1 MKVLKKSFSLVATVL
16 LFTTLMTSC
25 GSTRTAG
32 CPGQDRP
39 SFRGGYGM
47 TTPTIKEFQA
57 LPADKKSSTL
67 YNVNTI
73 S

>member
-1 MKVLKKSFSLVATVL
+1 MKSLKKSIALFVVVL
-16 LFTTLMTSC
+16 FISSALTSC
-25 GSTRTAG
+25 ASAHYG

-47 TTPTIKEFQA
+47 TFPGMNKNQVLPSIKKEVTS
-57 LPADKKSSTL
+57 DI
-67 YNVNTI
+67 NTM